1 MKTNDATLSRQAKE
15 LQDALAEF
23 IRVYQ
28 FRDRDRI
35 CCHDVSVTQCYALD
49 ALVRRHLATMN
60 ELAAD
65 LCLDKSTT
73 SRVVATLERKG
84 YVARATHPRDGRSVV
99 LTVTATGRRLVERIL
114 GDLVEEKKRLLAEF
128 PEDVRESAAE
138 LIQRLTTASRGREML
153 LATTNRRPHV
163 RKENA
168 HG

>member
-1 MKTNDATLSRQAKE
+1 MKYDDKTLTRQARE

-49 ALVRRHLATMN
+49 ALVRRELITLN
-60 ELAAD
+60 ELAAE

-84 YVARATHPRDGRSVV
+84 YVARTTHPRDRRAV
-99 LTVTATGRRLVERIL
+99 LLTATAAGKRLVDRIM
-114 GDLVEEKKRLLAEF
+114 GELVEGKKRLLAEF
-128 PEDVRESAAE
+128 PEEVRESAAE
-138 LIQRLTTASRGREML
+138 LIQRLTV
-153 LATTNRRPHV
+153 ATRTPAACAPVKRP
-163 RKENA
+163 A
-168 HG
+168 